1 MTQCG
6 LDILIWNNKNMNKK
20 YQLSASLICA
30 NHINFEKD
38 IRLLEK
44 GGIDYIHFD
53 VMDGNF
59 VPRYGLYPELLKSIK
74 NISKLPIDVHMM
86 SEEPARYVKGF
97 AEAGAEIIAVHAE
110 SCKHLHHTLKLI
122 KDSGVK
128 AGVVL
133 NYATPL
139 NTLDYVLDY
148 VDMVELMAINPGIV
162 GHKIIPE
169 IYKKISEL
177 RKRLDATGK
186 EIIIMIDG
194 GVNPDTAADM
204 IKAGA
209 DILVCGTSAI
219 FKPDIAVNEKIKE
232 FREHIDKNLK

>member
-1 MTQCG
+1 M
-6 LDILIWNNKNMNKK
+6 NNK

-38 IRLLEK
+38 ILLLEK

-74 NISKLPIDVHMM
+74 KLSKLPVDVHMM
-86 SEEPARYVKGF
+86 TEEPWRYIKEF
-97 AEAGAEIIAVHAE
+97 SEAGADLIAVHAE
-110 SCKHLHHTLKLI
+110 SCKHLHYTLKSI
-122 KDSGVK
+122 KDYGVM

-133 NYATPL
+133 NFATPL
-139 NTLDYVLDY
+139 CVLDYILDY
-148 VDMVELMAINPGIV
+148 VDAVELMAINPGIV
-162 GHKIIPE
+162 GHKVIPE
-169 IYKKISEL
+169 IYRKIGDL
-177 RKRLDATGK
+177 RKKLDATGRK
-186 EIIIMIDG
+186 ITIIIDG
-194 GVNPDTAADM
+194 GVSSDTAANM

-219 FKPDIAVNEKIKE
+219 FKQDILLDEKVKE
-232 FREHIDKNLK
+232 FREHINQALK

>member
-1 MTQCG
+1 M
-6 LDILIWNNKNMNKK
+6 KKK
-20 YQLSASLICA
+20 YQLSASFICA

-74 NISKLPIDVHMM
+74 NATNLPVDVHMM
-86 SEEPARYVKGF
+86 TEEPARYVKEF
-97 AEAGAEIIAVHAE
+97 AEAGADIIAVHAE
-110 SCKHLHHTLKLI
+110 SCKHLHYTLKLI

-128 AGVVL
+128 SGVVL

-139 NTLDYVLDY
+139 NVLDYVLDY

-162 GHKIIPE
+162 GHKVIPE
-169 IYKKISEL
+169 IYKKISDL
-177 RKRLDATGK
+177 RKKLDETGRD
-186 EIIIMIDG
+186 IIIMIDG

-219 FKPDIAVNEKIKE
+219 FKPDKPVNEKIKE
-232 FREHIDKNLK
+232 FREIIDKKLN

>member
-1 MTQCG
+1 
-6 LDILIWNNKNMNKK
+6 MNKK

-74 NISKLPIDVHMM
+74 NISKLPVDVHMM
-86 SEEPARYVKGF
+86 SEEPARYIKDF
-97 AEAGAEIIAVHAE
+97 AEAGADIIAVHAE
-110 SCKHLHHTLKLI
+110 SCKHLHYTLKLI

-139 NTLDYVLDY
+139 SVLDY
-148 VDMVELMAINPGIV
+148 ILEYVDIVELMAINPGIV

-169 IYKKISEL
+169 VFTKISDL
-177 RKRLDATGK
+177 RKKLDATGREI
-186 EIIIMIDG
+186 EIIIDG
-194 GVNPDTAADM
+194 GVNTETAADM

-209 DILVCGTSAI
+209 NILVCGTSAI
-219 FKPDIAVNEKIKE
+219 FKPDVPVDEKIRE
-232 FREHIDKNLK
+232 FQKIIDNGLEQKYEV